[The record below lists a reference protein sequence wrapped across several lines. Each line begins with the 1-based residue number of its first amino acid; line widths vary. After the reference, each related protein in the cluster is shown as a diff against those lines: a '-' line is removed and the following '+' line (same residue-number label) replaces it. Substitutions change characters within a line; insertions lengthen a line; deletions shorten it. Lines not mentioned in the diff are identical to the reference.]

1 MILLWSDTHIQNQF
15 SLLNKLSCV
24 SDVTH
29 VPILISCKH
38 VRRHTQP
45 CTEENH
51 LISWPK
57 SLRIHQLS
65 HKTFGIICL
74 SLHADSKSQPFTWNL
89 TTMSLSPWVPALHQ
103 CYQIEGLVAQVKL
116 LTFSVWSQT
125 PWKYIFHHQ
134 SRTLPQMFQLILK
147 LPWLST
153 FTSKVKAYHTF
164 TQSRSK
170 IWEKHSHNRN

>member
-1 MILLWSDTHIQNQF
+1 MPWFYPWSDTHIQNQF
-15 SLLNKLSCV
+15 SLLNKSNCV
-24 SDVTH
+24 SDVTMSTYSFPAK
-29 VPILISCKH
+29 VSG
-38 VRRHTQP
+38 HTQP

-57 SLRIHQLS
+57 CLRIHQLL

-74 SLHADSKSQPFTWNL
+74 SLHADSKSEPFTWNL
-89 TTMSLSPWVPALHQ
+89 MTLVSPWLPALHQ
-103 CYQIEGLVAQVKL
+103 CYQLEGLVAQVKI

-153 FTSKVKAYHTF
+153 FTSSAKAYHTF
-164 TQSRSK
+164 TQSRSE